1 MSFCMEVAKM
11 NFFFTEPAREWEE
24 TLPIGNGSLGGMI
37 FGSFPEKIGLNDEL
51 LWSGYEYDKNRTGAV
66 NYLPNIQKNILK
78 GCYVEAAQ
86 QVEESFLGNYTE
98 SYLPLGNLLI
108 NQPDQRGK
116 ISRYHRCLDL
126 TNSKAE
132 ITYRREAGEY
142 RREYFASYPD
152 QSLRGLF
159 VSPQAESMIISY
171 ESQLQSKIIS
181 RVNENYIEIH
191 VQCPE
196 HVNPKYISNEKDFV
210 QGNRGE
216 QHVYELIIEKTDGEL
231 IFANN
236 QLIIENAQVL
246 SFLFRRKAPREVASF
261 LEAEKDHRE
270 DYQKLFNRVELYLG
284 EQVPSPLNE
293 RIARVRQGQ
302 ADPGLIAL
310 YFQYGRYLLISS
322 SRPGSLPSNLQGI
335 WSWQLRA
342 PWSCNFTTNINLE
355 MNYWLADTCNL
366 QECFVPY
373 SDFIQR
379 LSIAGEE
386 TALTHY
392 GVTGSVCHHNTDRW
406 LTTNPVG
413 NPYES
418 QTGTG
423 EASWA
428 MWQMGGAWLASDL
441 YRHYE
446 YTADITYLRD
456 IVYPVLRNSVL
467 FLVNTLIK
475 QDEIYHSCPSSS
487 PENQFL
493 DAAGNKCSLQLST
506 AMDICLINENF
517 SFFKKT
523 CELLTIQDD
532 LLDRI
537 DCIQPYL
544 ATVKIGSQGQI
555 LEWQEE
561 FEEVEPGH
569 RHVSHLYGT
578 YPGEYYSTEEL
589 LEATKKSISLRLE
602 NGGGHTGWSNAWL
615 INLFAILGDSQQAY
629 QHIQHAILEASY
641 SNLWSKHP
649 PFQIDGNFGGAAGIA
664 NLFVQDRNGLV
675 KFLPALPA
683 ELKDGY
689 VKGLKI
695 KGNKTVDLQ
704 WAEGKLINQIVY

>member
-1 MSFCMEVAKM
+1 M
-11 NFFFTEPAREWEE
+11 NFYFTEPAQEWEE

-51 LWSGYEYDKNRTGAV
+51 LWSGYEYDKNRGEAAK
-66 NYLPNIQKNILK
+66 YLPDIQKNILK
-78 GCYVEAAQ
+78 GRYGEAARQVEA
-86 QVEESFLGNYTE
+86 SFLGNYTE
-98 SYLPLGNLLI
+98 SYLPLGNLMI
-108 NQPDQRGK
+108 DQPDQKGR
-116 ISRYHRCLDL
+116 INQYRRCLDL
-126 TNSKAE
+126 TNSKVA

-152 QSLRGLF
+152 QSLRGRF

-171 ESQLQSKIIS
+171 DSQLQSQMI
-181 RVNENYIEIH
+181 RHANENYIEIH

-210 QGNRGE
+210 QGIRGE
-216 QHVYELIIEKTDGEL
+216 KHVYELIIEKTDGKL

-246 SFLFRRKAPREVASF
+246 SFLFRRKALREVASF
-261 LEAEKDHRE
+261 LEAEKAHRK

-284 EQVPSPLNE
+284 EQGSLPLNE
-293 RIARVRQGQ
+293 RIARVKQGQ

-379 LSIAGEE
+379 LSIAGEK
-386 TALTHY
+386 TALVHY

-475 QDEIYHSCPSSS
+475 HDETYHSCPSSS
-487 PENQFL
+487 PENQFF

-506 AMDICLINENF
+506 ALDICLINENF
-517 SFFKKT
+517 NFFKKT
-523 CELLTIQDD
+523 CELLTVQDD

-537 DCIQPYL
+537 ERIQPYL
-544 ATVKIGSQGQI
+544 ATVKIGSQGQV

-569 RHVSHLYGT
+569 RHVSHLYGA
-578 YPGEYYSTEEL
+578 YPGEYYNTDEL
-589 LEATKKSISLRLE
+589 LEATRKSISLRLA

-615 INLFAILGDSQQAY
+615 INLFAILGDAQKAY

-664 NLFVQDRNGLV
+664 NLFVQDRNGQV

-704 WAEGKLINQIVY
+704 WADGKLISQTIY